1 MVVNCRCQNNIY
13 FTRVRF
19 LAGPINLPLYNFKSC
34 VTLASKRKVESKQE
48 TGKNIFAPFL
58 INCFGA
64 PGVPGQGCSSR
75 EAERANVVP
84 YNRSWCG
91 AFKPDGRTVGLGG
104 TIVRAA
110 STAWLLNSF
119 PPLETELPP
128 LVRSCQVQSPSDFSK
143 RPLACCP

>member
-1 MVVNCRCQNNIY
+1 MHLRQISCGAQ
-13 FTRVRF
+13 
-19 LAGPINLPLYNFKSC
+19 PIHLLSSEVQILCHFGFKNES
-34 VTLASKRKVESKQE
+34 SNSKQK

-91 AFKPDGRTVGLGG
+91 GAFKPDGRTVGLGG

-119 PPLETELPP
+119 PPLETELLPP

>member
-1 MVVNCRCQNNIY
+1 MLEQYIC
-13 FTRVRF
+13 VRF
-19 LAGPINLPLYNFKSC
+19 LAGPSPSSSSLQKFKSC
-34 VTLASKRKVESKQE
+34 VTLASKTKVQSKQE
-48 TGKNIFAPFL
+48 TGKNNFAPFL
-58 INCFGA
+58 LNCFGA

-91 AFKPDGRTVGLGG
+91 GAFKPDGRTVGLGG
-104 TIVRAA
+104 TIVQAA

-119 PPLETELPP
+119 PPLETELLPP
-128 LVRSCQVQSPSDFSK
+128 LGRSCQVQSPSDFFK